1 MKIEFSGAARE
12 DFLTLERQLQ
22 VFFKN
27 HLQKLSGMPPRRHLK
42 FGVPHHV
49 EDVTR
54 QARLVYDFDENP
66 ETLFVIRCFS
76 THKEYE
82 KWYRSYK

>member
-1 MKIEFSGAARE
+1 MKIEFSDAGRE
-12 DFLTLERQLQ
+12 DFLKLERSLQ
-22 VFFKN
+22 IFFRN
-27 HLQKLSGMPPRRHLK
+27 HLQKLAVMPPRRHLK

-54 QARLVYDFDENP
+54 QARLVYDLRED
-66 ETLFVIRCFS
+66 TLFVIHCFA

-82 KWYRSYK
+82 KWYKSYK

>member
-1 MKIEFSGAARE
+1 MQVEFKPAARKE
-12 DFLTLERQLQ
+12 FLALERQLQ
-22 VFFKN
+22 LFFKS
-27 HLQKLSGMPPRRHLK
+27 HLEKLSQMPPRRHLC

-54 QARLVYDFDENP
+54 QARLVFSIEG
-66 ETLFVIRCFS
+66 ETLFVIHCFA

-82 KWYRSYK
+82 KWYESFK

>member
-1 MKIEFSGAARE
+1 MKVEFSDDGRE
-12 DFLTLERQLQ
+12 DFLKLERQLQ

-27 HLQKLSGMPPRRHLK
+27 HLQKLLEMPPRRHLS

-54 QARLVYDFDENP
+54 QARLVYDIQED
-66 ETLFVIRCFS
+66 TLFVIHCFS
-76 THKEYE
+76 SHKEYE
-82 KWYRSYK
+82 KWYKSYK